1 MNLNLVVAVGMVL
14 AIAVTFVVS
23 RPARPQAIARG
34 IERRERRLRR
44 TPACATAADIE
55 LLLSH
60 ELPADVTHEV
70 CRLAAE
76 REVPPAMLW
85 SWADAHSPTLLAL
98 ALGAGYSRQEL
109 ALTRPP
115 ESELDQQS
123 LEMHAELNNCLVGSM
138 VVRAI
143 HPATLAE
150 HQQHSHRQ
158 HGAPYASNL
167 RDRTA

>member
-1 MNLNLVVAVGMVL
+1 MNLNLVVAVGVVV
-14 AIAVTFVVS
+14 AIVVSFVVS

-44 TPACATAADIE
+44 NPACATSTDIE
-55 LLLSH
+55 MLLGH
-60 ELPADVTHEV
+60 ELPADVTREV
-70 CRLAAE
+70 CRLAGE
-76 REVPPAMLW
+76 RQVPPTLLW

-109 ALTRPP
+109 ALTRPSD
-115 ESELDQQS
+115 SEIDQES
-123 LEMHAELNNCLVGSM
+123 LEMHAELNSCLVGSM

-143 HPATLAE
+143 HPATVTDLRQ
-150 HQQHSHRQ
+150 HQQRHHR
-158 HGAPYASNL
+158 APVGSSL